1 MLQLHSQYETLELLF
16 YCFISKSVWN
26 YFFTVSSVKCSE
38 LLFCFLQIT
47 QLHGDMERVKIDQ
60 NKLEQELEFIGSQQ
74 RELEELLV
82 PLEKKLE
89 QMPSSSLQPHADLE
103 RENT

>member
-1 MLQLHSQYETLELLF
+1 M
-16 YCFISKSVWN
+16 
-26 YFFTVSSVKCSE
+26 
-38 LLFCFLQIT
+38 
-47 QLHGDMERVKIDQ
+47 DRVKIDQ